1 MGLEYKISLEDGVS
15 APARK
20 GAASTKAMAEA
31 LGEAKLALSTYQ
43 AQLAR
48 VKLIGDIEGYHKYSA
63 AVKEARQEVYH
74 LTDALGPLKKESRSV
89 GETLKSV
96 AEGVG
101 LERLGEVALET
112 GKRILEGVV
121 DALKEVAVTAFE
133 VVDTN
138 ARLEASFEA
147 LGGAGAGK
155 KTLAFVDDLAAKLPQ
170 SRKEIA
176 GWVSQFQALGIT
188 DLSEI
193 RQQILATASAQ
204 AITFASGGQGAEVYT
219 KLAERIHVAVEEHKG
234 LKLADKQLKQLYE
247 AGLNVTDVARAY
259 GRETKQAGYD
269 ANRLA
274 SELKAG
280 TIDAQAFG
288 NALST
293 TLVEKGHKPLEAMGD
308 DIKVIGQ
315 KGLEAFEHFFDGID
329 TSPLIEAFK
338 SVVSLG
344 DQGEASGAILKQG
357 ITGALNEVI
366 KWLAEGVTQ
375 AELFFL
381 DLEIGAVKSGV
392 TLQTVRDVLGDVSSA
407 LKTAFG
413 YAEDLYG
420 ALKSVGSAVGAV
432 NDFLDPAG
440 TKLREL
446 QGEESARSAR
456 AASVKAEG
464 HAGGG
469 LVQPASG
476 EAFASVAPG
485 EFILPRRIVDLLRQ
499 SDAGNDNAGGGG
511 GVQIGELH
519 VHIDAK
525 EGVTGATE
533 LSASGI
539 STALEK
545 LMLASGR

>member
-1 MGLEYKISLEDGVS
+1 VGLEYKVSLEDGVS

-74 LTDALGPLKKESRSV
+74 LTDALGPLKKESHSV

-101 LERLGEVALET
+101 LERLGEMALET

-315 KGLEAFEHFFDGID
+315 KGLETFEHFFDGID

-344 DQGEASGAILKQG
+344 DQGEVSGAILKQG

-381 DLEIGAVKSGV
+381 DLEVGAVKSGV
-392 TLQTVRDVLGDVSSA
+392 GLKDVKEVLQETSDA
-407 LKTAFG
+407 LKTAKSW
-413 YAEDLYG
+413 AEAFYTVLE
-420 ALKSVGSAVGAV
+420 AVGHV
-432 NDFLDPAG
+432 SGKIYDDVSKFGSLPTVSG
-440 TKLREL
+440 TLRGTSLGKEYE
-446 QGEESARSAR
+446 QAQ
-456 AASVKAEG
+456 G
-464 HAGGG
+464 HADGGM
-469 LVQPASG
+469 VKQPASG

-499 SDAGNDNAGGGG
+499 SDAGNDNAGGGSG
-511 GVQIGELH
+511 AQIGELH

-525 EGVTGATE
+525 EGVTNATE

-539 STALEK
+539 ATALERFQI
-545 LMLASGR
+545 ASGR

>member
-1 MGLEYKISLEDGVS
+1 MS

-31 LGEAKLALSTYQ
+31 LGEAKVALSTYQ

-133 VVDTN
+133 VTDTN

-155 KTLAFVDDLAAKLPQ
+155 KTLAFVDDLATKLPQ

-288 NALST
+288 DALST

-315 KGLEAFEHFFDGID
+315 KGLETFEHFFDGID

-344 DQGEASGAILKQG
+344 DQGEASGAVLKQG

-366 KWLAEGVTQ
+366 KWLAEGVIQ

-381 DLEIGAVKSGV
+381 DLEIGAVKSGITV
-392 TLQTVRDVLGDVSSA
+392 ESVRDVLRDVSAA

-420 ALKSVGSAVGAV
+420 ALTSVGSAVGAV

-440 TKLREL
+440 TRNREL
-446 QGEESARSAR
+446 QVQEAR

-499 SDAGNDNAGGGG
+499 SDAGNDNAGGGS

-525 EGVTGATE
+525 EGVTNATE

-539 STALEK
+539 ATALERFQI
-545 LMLASGR
+545 ASGR